1 MNPHHQKELLE
12 ICRDKSSGSAE
23 IARKTLEV
31 LGKIH
36 FHGNIDDFKE
46 AAQTLIKGQSSM
58 AAAINMVSRFC
69 LEVKTSP
76 SPGLKEKASIIAA
89 KLGEYFEEGILDTV
103 EKTSA
108 EAAKYQL
115 ISTYSRS
122 SIVEKALLLR
132 ASYSSEFKVLI
143 SEGRPG
149 LEGVTLAE
157 NLAKAGID
165 VTLCVDAALP
175 SQLTEHHALFIG
187 ADAITKHRF
196 CNKIG
201 TRIMCQAARELKIP
215 VMVAASPDKL
225 LAPGLQRF
233 FAISDQD
240 HDDIYSTNKQKI
252 TVFNQLF
259 EWVDNSLVDSF
270 IIGEKILRPEKI
282 ESIMQDTRISCL
294 LTNG

>member
-1 MNPHHQKELLE
+1 MNPSHQKELLE
-12 ICRDKSSGSAE
+12 ICHDRRSGSSE
-23 IARKTLEV
+23 IARSTLRLLENIYSE
-31 LGKIH
+31 GR
-36 FHGNIDDFKE
+36 IDDIKS
-46 AAQTLIKGQSSM
+46 AAKAIIKGQPSM
-58 AAAINMVSRFC
+58 AAVINIVNRFC
-69 LEVKTSP
+69 LELETAKSAGNTEDTLSI
-76 SPGLKEKASIIAA
+76 PGRLRADFNAGIKSAIA
-89 KLGEYFEEGILDTV
+89 
-103 EKTSA
+103 KTSA
-108 EAAKYQL
+108 EAGKYQR
-115 ISTYSRS
+115 IATYSRS
-122 SIVEKALLLR
+122 SIVEKALLVR

-165 VTLCVDAALP
+165 VTLCIDSALP
-175 SQLTEHHALFIG
+175 SLMTGFQAFFIG
-187 ADAITKHRF
+187 ADAIIAEDF

-252 TVFNQLF
+252 TVFNRLF

-270 IIGEKILRPEKI
+270 IIGEKILQPEKI